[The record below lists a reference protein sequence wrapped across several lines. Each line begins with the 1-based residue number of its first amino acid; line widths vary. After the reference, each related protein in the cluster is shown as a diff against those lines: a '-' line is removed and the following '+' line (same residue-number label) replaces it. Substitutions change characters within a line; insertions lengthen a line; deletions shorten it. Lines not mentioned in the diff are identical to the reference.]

1 MINKLP
7 PLLSVLLAFSL
18 AMTSCITFGSET
30 QATPT
35 IYFVTSTLPPTR
47 SLASFPTATSTGTLV
62 TLTPTLVITAPPNC
76 KVVAVLVADVTIPD
90 GTHME
95 AGKKFTKTWKFK
107 NSGTC
112 PWSGYKLAFASG
124 DRMSAP
130 DTESVPQTL
139 AGHEVDV
146 SVDMVAPSANGSY
159 TGNFQLQDANGK
171 VVPIGLEKTF
181 WVKIVVGSGG
191 APSTPA
197 AGGGTPVSGATSSG
211 NGASC
216 KFSENGGYIN
226 ELLSLIN
233 AERAKAGVP
242 AVTLNS
248 QLSAAAQGHSVDMAC
263 NNFNSHTGSNGSSIG
278 ERILA
283 SGYTPSYYVEIL
295 AFGAP
300 QDAITQWNAEAS
312 HRLAMI
318 DPKATEVGIGYAYS
332 ANGVLGGYFT
342 VDLASP

>member
-1 MINKLP
+1 MIKKLP
-7 PLLSVLLAFSL
+7 FILSVLLAFSL

-47 SLASFPTATSTGTLV
+47 SLAAFPTATPTGTLV

-130 DTESVPQTL
+130 DSESVPQTL

-197 AGGGTPVSGATSSG
+197 AGGGTPVSGATAISSG
-211 NGASC
+211 GNCQA
-216 KFSENGGYIN
+216 SENGGYIN

-242 AVTLNS
+242 TVRLNS

-263 NNFNSHTGSNGSSIG
+263 NNFLDHGGSNGSTIG
-278 ERILA
+278 QRINA
-283 SGYTPSYYVEIL
+283 AGYSPSYYVEII
-295 AFGAP
+295 AIGTP
-300 QDAITQWNAEAS
+300 QDAMSQWGDDALHWNAV
-312 HRLAMI
+312 I
-318 DPKATEVGIGYAYS
+318 DPKATEIGIGYAYS
-332 ANGVLGGYFT
+332 ANSDYGGYFT
-342 VDLASP
+342 VDLAKQ